1 MFDVIIIGSGPSG
14 AHCAKHLGQQNKLKV
29 AVIDARDFDVQER
42 SHKACGGL
50 LSSHAQKALRHE
62 GMMIPDELKVTPQLN
77 KVSTYDFKNHLHRFY
92 PRDYIN
98 MDRKKFENWLIS
110 LIPKNVTLFYSTQVV
125 SITKTKETYQL
136 EVIHNKQK
144 SLLECRILVG
154 ADGADSIVS
163 RTLFDHR
170 QHAQRYV
177 CMQEHHLTT
186 DIQNSYYGIFD
197 ESITDYYSWALQKD
211 KTIIIGSAL
220 RIDQNVHQNFAA
232 FKSKLKQETDLQV
245 DDLVKSEGAI
255 VLRPR
260 SIHELNYHAERA
272 ALIGEASGTISPTS
286 AEGFSYAFRSAR
298 YLSESLNRYGATEKA
313 LKVYDL
319 KCMKLRFSI
328 ALKLM
333 KKPFMYHPLMRK
345 WIMLSKI
352 TSITIKDE

>member
-14 AHCAKHLGQQNKLKV
+14 AHCAKHLGQQKQLEV
-29 AVIDARDFDVQER
+29 AVIDARDFNVQDR

-50 LSSHAQKALRHE
+50 LSSHAQKALRQE
-62 GMMIPDELKVTPQLN
+62 GIIIPDDIKVEPQLN
-77 KVSTYDFKNHLHRFY
+77 KVNTSDFSNHLHRFY
-92 PRDYIN
+92 PRSYIN
-98 MDRKKFENWLIS
+98 MDRRKFENWLIS
-110 LIPKNVTLFYSTQVV
+110 LIPKNVTLLYSTQVLT
-125 SITKTKETYQL
+125 IKKTQQGFRL
-136 EVIHNKQK
+136 EMIHNKQK
-144 SLLECRILVG
+144 SMLECKILIG

-163 RTLFDHR
+163 RTLFTQR

-177 CMQEHHLTT
+177 CMQEHYLTSEVQT
-186 DIQNSYYGIFD
+186 SYYGIFD

-220 RIDQNVHQNFAA
+220 CIDKQVHQNFDT
-232 FKSKLKQETDLQV
+232 FKTKLKQNTNLQ
-245 DDLVKSEGAI
+245 LHELKSTEGAI

-260 SIHELNYHAERA
+260 SIKELNYHCGQA

-298 YLSESLNRYGATEKA
+298 YLSESLLRYGATEKA

-333 KKPFMYHPLMRK
+333 KLPFMYQPWLRK
-345 WIMLSKI
+345 WVMLSKI
-352 TSITIKDE
+352 TSVK